1 MRHSVKKLVYSAM
14 CLALCLVLP
23 FLTGQIPE
31 VGAMLLPMHLP
42 VLLCGFLCGGPWG
55 ALVGFIAPLM
65 RSVLT
70 GGFPPMF
77 PTALAMAF
85 ELAGYG
91 LAVGLV
97 WPRVRHN
104 GVAGVYMAL
113 LPAMVFG
120 RLVWGAAQFV
130 LLGLGGTGFT
140 LQLFL
145 AGAVLNAVPGIALQ
159 LVLVPVLV
167 SALNRARVTA

>member
-1 MRHSVKKLVYSAM
+1 MRNFVKKLVTAGLM
-14 CLALCLVLP
+14 LALCIVLP
-23 FLTGQIPE
+23 FLTGQIPQ
-31 VGAMLLPMHLP
+31 VGSMLLPMHLP
-42 VLLCGFLCGGPWG
+42 VLLCGYLCGAPW
-55 ALVGFIAPLM
+55 AAAVGFVAPLL
-65 RSVLT
+65 RFVLF
-70 GGFPPMF
+70 GMPPIF
-77 PTALAMAF
+77 PTGLSMAF

-91 LAVGLV
+91 LAVGLI
-97 WPRVRHN
+97 WPRVHHN

-145 AGAVLNAVPGIALQ
+145 AGAVLNALPGIALQ